1 MKFTLKPY
9 QEEAVVSALENLE
22 EARTRFHRDGVLSSF
37 SLAATTGSGKTVMAA
52 AAIEALFFGNSDLG
66 FDADPGAVVIWFS
79 DDPNLNEQTRLR
91 LLEASDKLSHSHLVK
106 IEPPFDVPRLEPRKV
121 YFLNAQKLGKNSL
134 LVRGHVEDPS
144 VPRLDLA
151 PIPDLQGRTIWE
163 TIGNT
168 INDDDLTVYLILDEA
183 HRGFG
188 KKSISEKPTIVRQLI
203 TGQGQQPQIPI
214 VWGISATIEKF
225 QDAMKAAQAVD
236 DRHPLRQVLVDPSVV
251 QESGLVK
258 DSIALHIP
266 DEAGNF
272 DSVLVKR
279 AARTLKESTER
290 WAKYSDEQGL
300 AEPVRPLLI
309 LQMPNTPDPDDVGV
323 ALDAIFEEYPE
334 LGRDQ
339 VRHVLGD
346 HDKQQFGS
354 FDVRWIEPQLVE
366 DRTDIRVLIAKDAIS
381 TGWDCPR
388 AEVLVSFRV
397 AKDNTAITQLL
408 GRMVRSPLARR
419 VQGDELL
426 NSVDCILPFF
436 DRTTAGNVV
445 KYLTGELSEMPGS
458 KGKKV
463 LIDART
469 LKQNAAIADDVWQV
483 WDALPSETLPQRGAR
498 PTKRL
503 VSLAQELSADG
514 VRANSLKEAESI
526 LHTVLDAYSKRYEA
540 QLDEAIEQVW
550 TVEVQVIKGQTG
562 KSGLTYQQFV
572 ERADDRAIRSGF
584 EDAKKAFG
592 ADIAHSYVDFII
604 GEGGDDDDEL
614 REAYVKVAALSTV
627 KEAREKVDQDANE
640 LVAKWLAEHQPAIRQ
655 LTDERRQ
662 AYEEIRAMAV
672 EPQRTYLSRPRTR
685 LEDFK
690 VVNEDESITEAAT
703 ATLHLMADEDGD
715 FPLSSLNEWETQ
727 IVRAELER
735 ANTRGWYRNPP
746 RQASD
751 SVGVS
756 YRDPNGNWR
765 SMHPDFIF
773 FHEIDGTVRASIL
786 DPHGFH
792 LDDATMKL
800 RALASFADRHGS
812 EFHRVDALAAVQGK
826 MMRLDMQRADVR
838 EAVLLGGQ
846 EAEALYSSDFAD
858 EYDSILS

>member
-9 QEEAVVSALENLE
+9 QEEAVISVLENLE
-22 EARTRFHRDGVLSSF
+22 AGRVLFHRDGALSSF

-52 AAIEALFFGNSDLG
+52 AAIEALFFGNSDIE

-91 LLEASDKLSHSHLVK
+91 LLEASDKLSHLHLVK
-106 IEPPFDVPRLEPRKV
+106 IESPFDVPSLEPRKV
-121 YFLNAQKLGKNSL
+121 YFLNAQKLGKNSR

-151 PIPDLQGRTIWE
+151 PVPDLQGRTIWE

-168 INDDDLTVYLILDEA
+168 INDEDLTVYLILDEA

-188 KKSISEKPTIVRQLI
+188 KKSITDKPTIVRQLI

-236 DRHPLRQVLVDPSVV
+236 DRHPLPQVLVDPSVV

-354 FDVRWIEPQLVE
+354 FDVSWIEPQLVE
-366 DRTDIRVLIAKDAIS
+366 DRTDVRVLIAKDAIS

-463 LIDART
+463 LIEGRT
-469 LKQNAAIADDVWQV
+469 LKQNAAIDDEVWHV
-483 WDALPSETLPQRGAR
+483 WEALPSETLPQRGAR

-503 VSLAQELSADG
+503 VALAQELSADG
-514 VRANSLKEAESI
+514 VRPDSLKEAKSEM
-526 LHTVLDAYSKRYEA
+526 HNVLDGYSRRFEK
-540 QLDEAIEQVW
+540 QLDKAIEEVW
-550 TVEVQVIKGQTG
+550 EVEVQVIKGQTG
-562 KSGLTYQQFV
+562 KSGLTYEQFV
-572 ERADDRAIRSGF
+572 ERADERAIRSGF

-592 ADIAHSYVDFII
+592 ADIAHSYVDFIV
-604 GEGGDDDDEL
+604 GDDGDDDNEL
-614 REAYVKVAALSTV
+614 REAFVRVAALSTV

-640 LVAKWLAEHQPAIRQ
+640 LVAKWLAEHQPAIKQ
-655 LTDERRQ
+655 LPDERRQ

-690 VVNEDESITEAAT
+690 VMNEDETISEAET
-703 ATLHLMADEDGD
+703 MTLHLMADENGD
-715 FPLSSLNEWETQ
+715 FPLSSLNEWESQ
-727 IVRAELER
+727 IVRAELDR
-735 ANTRGWYRNPP
+735 PSTRGWYRNPP

-751 SVGVS
+751 SLGVS

-765 SMHPDFIF
+765 SMHPDFVF
-773 FHEIDGTVRASIL
+773 FHEVDGSIRASIL

-792 LDDATMKL
+792 LEDATVKL
-800 RALASFADRHGS
+800 RALAEFAEKNGDH
-812 EFHRVDALAAVQGK
+812 FHRIEALAEVSGK
-826 MMRLDMQRADVR
+826 MLRLDMQRAAVR
-838 EAVLLGGQ
+838 EAVLLGGL
-846 EAEALYSSDFAD
+846 EAADLYVSEFASAHD
-858 EYDSILS
+858 TVDS

>member
-9 QEEAVVSALENLE
+9 QEEAVVAALENLE
-22 EARTRFHRDGVLSSF
+22 EAKTRFHRDGVLSSF

-52 AAIEALFFGNSDLG
+52 AAIEALFFGNSD
-66 FDADPGAVVIWFS
+66 FEVDADPGAVVIWFS
-79 DDPNLNEQTRLR
+79 DNPNLNEQTRLR
-91 LLEASDKLSHSHLVK
+91 LLEASDKLSHSHLVT
-106 IEPPFDVPRLEPRKV
+106 IEPPFDVARLEPRKV

-134 LVRGHVEDPS
+134 LVRGHVEDPN
-144 VPRLDLA
+144 A
-151 PIPDLQGRTIWE
+151 PSLGFAPTPDLQGRTIWE

-168 INDDDLTVYLILDEA
+168 INQEDLTVYLILDEA

-188 KKSISEKPTIVRQLI
+188 TKSPTDKQTIVRQLI

-236 DRHPLRQVLVDPSVV
+236 DRHPLPQVLVDPSVV

-309 LQMPNTPDPDDVGV
+309 LQMPNTPDPDDVGI
-323 ALDAIFEEYPE
+323 ALDAIFKEYPE
-334 LGRDQ
+334 LQRDQ

-346 HDKQQFGS
+346 HDMQQFGS
-354 FDVRWIEPQLVE
+354 FDVHWIEPQLVE
-366 DRTDIRVLIAKDAIS
+366 DRTHVRVLIAKDAIS

-458 KGKKV
+458 PGRKV
-463 LIDART
+463 LIDARV
-469 LKQNAAIADDVWQV
+469 LKQNAAIDDEVWKV
-483 WDALPSETLPQRGAR
+483 WDSLPSETLPQRGAR

-503 VSLAQELSADG
+503 VALAQELSADG
-514 VRANSLKEAESI
+514 VRPNSLKEAESK
-526 LHTVLDAYSKRYEA
+526 LHIVLDAYSKRYKH
-540 QLDEAIEQVW
+540 QLDEAIEQIW
-550 TVEVQVIKGQTG
+550 EVEVQVIKGQTG
-562 KSGLTYQQFV
+562 KSGLSYEQFV

-592 ADIAHSYVDFII
+592 ADIAHSYVDFIV
-604 GEGGDDDDEL
+604 GDDGDDDNEL
-614 REAYVKVAALSTV
+614 REAFVKVAALSTV
-627 KEAREKVDQDANE
+627 KEAREMVDQDANE
-640 LVAKWLAEHQPAIRQ
+640 LVAKWFAEHQPAIKQ
-655 LTDERRQ
+655 LPDERRQ

-672 EPQRTYLSRPRTR
+672 EPQQTDLSRPRTR

-690 VVNEDESITEAAT
+690 VLNADETKSDAETV
-703 ATLHLMADEDGD
+703 TLHLMSDESGD

-727 IVRAELER
+727 IVRKELTR
-735 ANTRGWYRNPP
+735 TNTRGWYRNPP

-773 FHEIDGTVRASIL
+773 FHEVDGVVRPSIL

-792 LDDATMKL
+792 LEDAMIKL
-800 RALASFADRHGS
+800 RALADFAVRHGS
-812 EFHRVDALAAVQGK
+812 EFDRVDALAVSHGK
-826 MMRLDMQRADVR
+826 MMRLDMQRPEVR

-846 EAEALYSSDFAD
+846 GAEVLYSSEFAD
-858 EYDSILS
+858 EYDSIDS